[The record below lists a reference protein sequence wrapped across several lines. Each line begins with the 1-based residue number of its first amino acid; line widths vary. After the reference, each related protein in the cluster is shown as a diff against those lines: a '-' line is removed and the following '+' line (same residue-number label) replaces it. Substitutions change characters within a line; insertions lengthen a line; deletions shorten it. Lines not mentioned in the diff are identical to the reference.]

1 MKAKKTVDSTMDRH
15 HEMIPAHVLDFFND
29 VNTYIDVLPK
39 DFKLTLTD
47 YMHLLAW
54 QITENLHSDQPDEY
68 FDAIRL
74 AFSSARARILH

>member
-1 MKAKKTVDSTMDRH
+1 MDKQQ
-15 HEMIPAHVLDFFND
+15 EMIPVHVLNFFNE

-39 DFKLTLTD
+39 DFRQTLTD

-54 QITENLHSDQPDEY
+54 QITEDLHADCPDEH

-74 AFSSARARILH
+74 KFSYVRNRILH

>member
-1 MKAKKTVDSTMDRH
+1 MNQH
-15 HEMIPAHVLDFFND
+15 YELLPAHVLDFFND

-39 DFKLTLTD
+39 DFRHILTD

-68 FDAIRL
+68 FNAIRL

>member
-1 MKAKKTVDSTMDRH
+1 MDQH
-15 HEMIPAHVLDFFND
+15 QEMIPEHVLRFFKE

-39 DFKLTLTD
+39 DFRQTLTD

-54 QITENLHSDQPDEY
+54 QIKEDLHADHPDEH

-74 AFSSARARILH
+74 KFSSVRNRILH

>member
-1 MKAKKTVDSTMDRH
+1 MNQLHDLL
-15 HEMIPAHVLDFFND
+15 PAHVLDFFND

-39 DFKLTLTD
+39 DFRHILTD

-68 FDAIRL
+68 FNAIRL